1 MARGTLQN
9 MAVPR
14 SKNKPPRHR
23 HDVALNIPGAEVRM
37 PSLPA
42 LRVGWRVASG
52 LLVILMSLSLY
63 ILLYTPAFQV
73 EVLEVEGLQRLTL
86 EEVNSVLNV
95 SGESIVKIDPEELH
109 AELQAA
115 FPELSSIQVRVFLPA
130 RVKVDV
136 LERTPLI
143 SWVQSN
149 SNGNSEEK
157 WVDQEGF
164 AFSPRGEVG
173 SLIRVETN
181 VDISTDAAIEAEG
194 LAQAKASNLSNQTKV
209 DLTAIKPTP
218 MLSTEMVK
226 TLQNMA
232 TYVPAGTPILFS
244 AEHGFGWQ
252 DPKGWQVYLG
262 KNLKD
267 ISQKLVI
274 YQKLEE
280 SLAEQGIEPSLISV
294 EFLHAP
300 YYRTEQ

>member
-1 MARGTLQN
+1 
-9 MAVPR
+9 
-14 SKNKPPRHR
+14 
-23 HDVALNIPGAEVRM
+23 M

-109 AELQAA
+109 AELQTA

-143 SWVQSN
+143 SWVQSD

>member
-1 MARGTLQN
+1 
-9 MAVPR
+9 
-14 SKNKPPRHR
+14 
-23 HDVALNIPGAEVRM
+23 M

-130 RVKVDV
+130 RVKVEV

-143 SWVQSN
+143 SWVQSD